1 MSAGSASAA
10 ASTDAIA
17 ITTNGVERVGS
28 KLLFENDRVRVW
40 ELRLAPG
47 QTEALHE
54 HKHDYV
60 MIQIDGD
67 RVAGEF
73 EPDSGGPWGGE
84 THVEGDVANGL
95 VIFADVRPKD
105 RLAPFARLTVFARR
119 VCASGTSASV
129 VSGAILVIAS
139 VHHERLLVDGNAAR
153 RYERWRAKARRAERA
168 RANMSAT
175 V

>member
-1 MSAGSASAA
+1 M
-10 ASTDAIA
+10 
-17 ITTNGVERVGS
+17 TTAPIVPGLEVPDGVERVGS

-40 ELRLAPG
+40 ELRLEPG
-47 QTEALHE
+47 QIEALHE

-95 VIFADVRPKD
+95 VIFAEKGGR
-105 RLAPFARLTVFARR
+105 
-119 VCASGTSASV
+119 
-129 VSGAILVIAS
+129 
-139 VHHERLLVDGNAAR
+139 
-153 RYERWRAKARRAERA
+153 ERA
-168 RANMSAT
+168 HNIGQ
-175 V
+175 VPFYEIIVELKD